1 MPDNPY
7 LVIWNGC
14 LFETSFIFIISFL
27 QWILS
32 RVFFFFFEVPVVN
45 HFDHQL
51 SILILFFAL
60 SNIFALSE
68 ILQAPFSGT
77 YIVTHLLQYIISLL
91 QKRDLEFAGCV
102 VR

>member
-1 MPDNPY
+1 MAAFLKP
-7 LVIWNGC
+7 L
-14 LFETSFIFIISFL
+14 LFLSFL
-27 QWILS
+27 FS
-32 RVFFFFFEVPVVN
+32 NEFCHVFSSFFEVPVVN
-45 HFDHQL
+45 HFDHQS